1 MIRHRKPAITLLL
14 MAIAALALVAGC
26 GQKIILQTTQA
37 TKDVAETALYTAR
50 VAENTGV
57 ITEAQFLE
65 VRAAYDELRLAQSAV
80 IDARIDY
87 LKNPTPAGQAA
98 LDAKMQAVTTL
109 MLKIINT
116 CRKYGIGEGVLWSS
130 PSNKP

>member
-1 MIRHRKPAITLLL
+1 MRRFPKVATVLLVL
-14 MAIAALALVAGC
+14 TALALVAAC

-37 TKDVAETALYTAR
+37 TKDVSETALYTAR